1 MFCWCT
7 LEKLAAPMT
16 PMVGEGGLRHV
27 NNGMSD
33 SGMGHMVEIKSE
45 CITGPENTGVKG
57 NSFLSLIFWR
67 NPLI

>member
-1 MFCWCT
+1 
-7 LEKLAAPMT
+7 MT

-57 NSFLSLIFWR
+57 NSFLSLIF
-67 NPLI
+67 